1 MPLQIDQ
8 RPSGDAMILDLHG
21 TITAGDGSIVEAIR
35 ALTARGSRHMVL
47 NLADVSYMDSVGL
60 SALMRAY
67 LMLRHDGGRLVLL
80 HAPRQIAALF
90 TATRLD
96 VIFDMFYDEAAAVQ
110 SVTSSDPVRLVGSQA

>member
-1 MPLQIDQ
+1 
-8 RPSGDAMILDLHG
+8 MILDLHG

-35 ALTARGSRHMVL
+35 ALAARGSRHVVL

-90 TATRLD
+90 TTTRLD
-96 VIFDMFYDEAAAVQ
+96 VIFDGFYDEAAAVQ
-110 SVTSSDPVRLVGSQA
+110 SVTSSDPMRLVDSQA